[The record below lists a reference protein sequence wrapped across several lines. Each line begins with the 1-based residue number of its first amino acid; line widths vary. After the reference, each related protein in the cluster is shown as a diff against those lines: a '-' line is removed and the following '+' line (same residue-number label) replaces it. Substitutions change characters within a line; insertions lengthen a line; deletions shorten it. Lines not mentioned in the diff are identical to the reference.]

1 MSSTST
7 PSHNLREAINASPS
21 IEHMIR
27 LFPELYHRP
36 LTTVLK
42 RIVELASSHALA
54 VDTINKL
61 QALVQD
67 GWETSDALPENLRAP
82 PLDREVW
89 ESFSNKTLVEGTL
102 ARLEARRKEY
112 EVAIVTW
119 ELEFTRDAK
128 KYYDPLVQPD
138 HVLDLLQRAI
148 LQFWR
153 STRGVLEIPEFH
165 SQAPS
170 APGEPTPLPTITWQ
184 IHPERLI
191 ELEMVICHLPFVA
204 QRVITLEGQPGLITI

>member
-82 PLDREVW
+82 P
-89 ESFSNKTLVEGTL
+89 SIAKFGNPS
-102 ARLEARRKEY
+102 EY